1 MEEKIVEIS
10 IRPELR
16 DDHLAIR
23 TTALKKV
30 GLKYREEQDDKVI
43 RRSI

>member
-30 GLKYREEQDDKVI
+30 GLKDCEEL
-43 RRSI
+43 